1 MRTAE
6 RRARLLQICRWLLA
20 LGDCIDPQ
28 HEIIRKMVV
37 RFEES
42 PSFDWRTVPVDFP
55 EANEA
60 IARDENFS
68 DDLAEQER
76 EEARALQKQFVKLYD
91 DAKPAF
97 DRLFKSG
104 TENIP
109 VSVSELVKRLQMP
122 GGAFWTLAGRL
133 YSRVGKITPDEAT
146 MRKFTDICDPFRSL
160 MIALCAAQYDRCI
173 RPQHV
178 GPSLRSGRNDT
189 MMAIC
194 LPYCDEFI
202 TADPRQLACYK
213 EIVSISGL
221 NTTVKSYEDFRK
233 RLLVDATNA

>member
-1 MRTAE
+1 MDAVLRGKPLEKPILTLDTSGINWLADDPDSGALVAGLASGFHARLIFTNVSEVIQNADRE

-20 LGDCIDPQ
+20 SGDCIVPQ

-146 MRKFTDICDPFRSL
+146 MRKFTDICAPFRSL
-160 MIALCAAQYDRCI
+160 MIA
-173 RPQHV
+173 
-178 GPSLRSGRNDT
+178 
-189 MMAIC
+189 
-194 LPYCDEFI
+194 
-202 TADPRQLACYK
+202 
-213 EIVSISGL
+213 
-221 NTTVKSYEDFRK
+221 
-233 RLLVDATNA
+233 